1 MFAINRRRAIHALC
15 ALFAALAVAAI
26 AACSSSNDEPT
37 PPPAQQPDQQ
47 IEQAQPQPAPAQL
60 DQLDSQT
67 QEEPQEEPPAEQDA
81 EEDAQQSTASS
92 AADQQTSQPEPQA
105 DAAQQTAQ
113 QQTTQQAT
121 QQSTQPAEPDPLEG
135 VRAVVLFGDLTETVF
150 ALGAGHIVVGRD
162 ATSIYPPEAELL
174 PNLGFDQELSAE
186 GVLSLEPTIVIGSP
200 SAGPPEVL
208 EQIRSAGVEVLIV
221 PDLYTFEA
229 PAMKIRAIGAALGLE
244 QRAEELVADVEAR
257 IDAVFREVAERYAE
271 TQRRPSVLFLYVRR
285 NAPQLVAGE
294 DSPAASMIEAA
305 GGTDAGT
312 QAGIYGFAPLTPEA
326 IVAADPEA
334 LLVMQR
340 AIDSIGGIDGLL
352 EVPGV
357 AETRAGRARRVIAM
371 DDLYLLG
378 FGPRLPEA
386 LRDLAAE
393 IHRLMEE

>member
-1 MFAINRRRAIHALC
+1 M
-15 ALFAALAVAAI
+15 
-26 AACSSSNDEPT
+26 
-37 PPPAQQPDQQ
+37 
-47 IEQAQPQPAPAQL
+47 
-60 DQLDSQT
+60 
-67 QEEPQEEPPAEQDA
+67 
-81 EEDAQQSTASS
+81 
-92 AADQQTSQPEPQA
+92 
-105 DAAQQTAQ
+105 
-113 QQTTQQAT
+113 
-121 QQSTQPAEPDPLEG
+121 
-135 VRAVVLFGDLTETVF
+135 
-150 ALGAGHIVVGRD
+150 
-162 ATSIYPPEAELL
+162 
-174 PNLGFDQELSAE
+174 
-186 GVLSLEPTIVIGSP
+186 LSLEPTIVIGSP

-208 EQIRSAGVEVLIV
+208 EQIRSAGVEVLII
-221 PDLYTFEA
+221 PDLYTFDA

-312 QAGIYGFAPLTPEA
+312 DAGIYGFAPLTPEA
-326 IVAADPEA
+326 IVAADPET

-393 IHRLMEE
+393 IHRLTEE

>member
-1 MFAINRRRAIHALC
+1 MFTINRRRATHALC

-26 AACSSSNDEPT
+26 TACSSSNDEPT

-47 IEQAQPQPAPAQL
+47 VEQAQPQPAPAQP
-60 DQLDSQT
+60 DQQDSQT

-81 EEDAQQSTASS
+81 EEDAQQSTAS
-92 AADQQTSQPEPQA
+92 AAEQQTSQSEPPQ
-105 DAAQQTAQ
+105 DAAQQTTQ
-113 QQTTQQAT
+113 QQTTQQTT
-121 QQSTQPAEPDPLEG
+121 QPAAPAEPDPLEG

-150 ALGAGHIVVGRD
+150 ALDAGHIVVGRD

-208 EQIRSAGVEVLIV
+208 EQIRSAGVEVLII

-357 AETRAGRARRVIAM
+357 AQTRAGRARRVIAM

-386 LRDLAAE
+386 LRDLADE

>member
-1 MFAINRRRAIHALC
+1 MFAINRRRAIYALC
-15 ALFAALAVAAI
+15 TLFAAIAVAAI
-26 AACSSSNDEPT
+26 AACSSSSDEPT
-37 PPPAQQPDQQ
+37 PTPAQQPDQQ
-47 IEQAQPQPAPAQL
+47 VEQGEQAQPQPAPAQPA
-60 DQLDSQT
+60 Q
-67 QEEPQEEPPAEQDA
+67 QEAQPQEEPSAEQDA
-81 EEDAQQSTASS
+81 AEDAEQTTAS
-92 AADQQTSQPEPQA
+92 AAAEQQTSQAEPSQ
-105 DAAQQTAQ
+105 DAVQQTAQ
-113 QQTTQQAT
+113 QQTTQQTT
-121 QQSTQPAEPDPLEG
+121 QPAAPAEPDPLEG

-174 PNLGFDQELSAE
+174 PNLGFDQEISAE

-208 EQIRSAGVEVLIV
+208 EQIRSAGVEVLII

-312 QAGIYGFAPLTPEA
+312 DAGIYGFAPLTPEA
-326 IVAADPEA
+326 IVAADPET

-393 IHRLMEE
+393 IHRLTEE

>member
-47 IEQAQPQPAPAQL
+47 IEQAQPQPAPAQP
-60 DQLDSQT
+60 DQQDSQT

-81 EEDAQQSTASS
+81 EEDAQQSTAS
-92 AADQQTSQPEPQA
+92 AAAEQQASQAEPPQDATQQT
-105 DAAQQTAQ
+105 TQ
-113 QQTTQQAT
+113 QQTTQQTT
-121 QQSTQPAEPDPLEG
+121 QPAAPAEPDPLEG

-208 EQIRSAGVEVLIV
+208 EQIRSAGVEVLII

-312 QAGIYGFAPLTPEA
+312 QAGIYSFAPLTPEA

-357 AETRAGRARRVIAM
+357 AQTRAGRTRRVIAM

-393 IHRLMEE
+393 IHRLTEE

>member
-1 MFAINRRRAIHALC
+1 MFTINRRRAIYALC

-47 IEQAQPQPAPAQL
+47 VEQAQPQPAPAQP
-60 DQLDSQT
+60 DQQDSQT

-92 AADQQTSQPEPQA
+92 AAEQQASQPEQPA
-105 DAAQQTAQ
+105 DPTQQTTQ
-113 QQTTQQAT
+113 QQTTQQTT
-121 QQSTQPAEPDPLEG
+121 QPAAPAEPDPLEG

-150 ALGAGHIVVGRD
+150 ALGAGRIVVGRD

-221 PDLYTFEA
+221 PDLYTFDA

-244 QRAEELVADVEAR
+244 QRAEELIADVEAR

-357 AETRAGRARRVIAM
+357 AQTRAGRARRVIAM

-393 IHRLMEE
+393 IHRLTEE

>member
-1 MFAINRRRAIHALC
+1 MFAINRRRAIYALC

-47 IEQAQPQPAPAQL
+47 VEQAQPQPAPAQP
-60 DQLDSQT
+60 DQ
-67 QEEPQEEPPAEQDA
+67 QEAQPQEEPPAEQDA
-81 EEDAQQSTASS
+81 ADAAQRSTAPS
-92 AADQQTSQPEPQA
+92 AADQQTSQAEPQA
-105 DAAQQTAQ
+105 DTAQQTTQ
-113 QQTTQQAT
+113 QQTTQQT
-121 QQSTQPAEPDPLEG
+121 TQPAEPDPLEG

-150 ALGAGHIVVGRD
+150 ALGAGRIVVGRD

-208 EQIRSAGVEVLIV
+208 EQIRSAGVEVLII

-244 QRAEELVADVEAR
+244 QRAEDLVADVEAR

-357 AETRAGRARRVIAM
+357 AQTRAGRARRVIAM